1 MQRPTRRSQN
11 VHMIET
17 AMTTP
22 SAMDAV
28 LTITPL
34 TEQPG
39 LRLIGEIDLYT
50 IDRATTALTDAILS
64 DAPEIYLDLA
74 EVDYC
79 GIEGPRLFALTA
91 QRLGRQGRELVL
103 CSLSP
108 HLAKI
113 LGLLGWDPIPGLLSV
128 PRRPSTRTPAPVHT
142 SPVRPFA
149 VPAFPDRVHWPLTA

>member
-1 MQRPTRRSQN
+1 MS
-11 VHMIET
+11 ET

-50 IDRATTALTDAILS
+50 IDRATSALADAIRS

-74 EVDYC
+74 GVDYC
-79 GIEGPRLFALTA
+79 GIEGLRLFALTA

-108 HLAKI
+108 HLAKV
-113 LGLLGWDPIPGLLSV
+113 LRLLGWDTIPGLLSV
-128 PRRPSTRTPAPVHT
+128 PRRPSAGTPAPAHT
-142 SPVRPFA
+142 NPARPFA
-149 VPAFPDRVHWPLTA
+149 VLAFPDRTPWPLTA